1 MTFSPAAS
9 VITTTAPRGPELVA
23 VEPAFQPPYALG
35 LRSVMFVVNNL
46 DDTVAL
52 ALTQGGSLIG
62 EIVQY
67 ENKYCLCYMRGPAGI
82 ILALSEELF

>member
-1 MTFSPAAS
+1 
-9 VITTTAPRGPELVA
+9 
-23 VEPAFQPPYALG
+23 
-35 LRSVMFVVNNL
+35 MFVVNNL